1 MCPQK
6 KKENSLPEIFLVICV
21 GRPVARDQN
30 IQKSNGAQVF
40 LRQYPRWAL
49 VSSFSI
55 SINLILIISIKT
67 KKRTRQRETDA
78 IFNPTFQ
85 EHPANLIEMPSVFFF
100 RLH

>member
-40 LRQYPRWAL
+40 LRQYPRRAL

-55 SINLILIISIKT
+55 SIIVKQKNELGKE
-67 KKRTRQRETDA
+67 KRMR
-78 IFNPTFQ
+78 F
-85 EHPANLIEMPSVFFF
+85 
-100 RLH
+100 